1 MVKDYKYKLQKHKSY
16 WTGAGAMCLSL
27 VTGPLYT
34 IGIAMQ
40 LQKGFERIVYIA
52 AVRGLRN
59 VPRST
64 PESNSRGGS
73 SLLCPI

>member
-1 MVKDYKYKLQKHKSY
+1 MSSQWAWPAFY
-16 WTGAGAMCLSL
+16 TSL
-27 VTGPLYT
+27 KVQEIYLE
-34 IGIAMQ
+34 IQMQ
-40 LQKGFERIVYIA
+40 IQKGFELIVYIA

>member
-1 MVKDYKYKLQKHKSY
+1 MPACASIRDGLVLATIRYLKLE
-16 WTGAGAMCLSL
+16 
-27 VTGPLYT
+27 
-34 IGIAMQ
+34 IEMQ
-40 LQKGFERIVYIA
+40 LQKGFELIVYIA

>member
-1 MVKDYKYKLQKHKSY
+1 MS
-16 WTGAGAMCLSL
+16 GRC
-27 VTGPLYT
+27 T
-34 IGIAMQ
+34 IFESPENIFLEIQMQ